1 MDRDFFNKYV
11 LSRSEAGRREMR
23 KQLLGTILA
32 LLAIVLV
39 AGAQTPGTEAAT
51 HAALEKVSVLR
62 TDNGVSIEMTAKG
75 ALTPKV
81 ETLSSPARIVVDL
94 PNTVVATSVSRIH
107 VGNSGVSG
115 VRIGTDAGATTRV
128 VVDLDRLCKYELVP
142 GPGDKLTLKLQ
153 SSPMAAKNTSVPA
166 KAATTATLLTPAGL
180 KPEPSKT
187 AATDFVVVTPAYAPK
202 KDIASIE
209 PPVRAVDAATKFVER
224 PEGDL
229 MPAANAAIQG
239 ADQSSSTPSAPAA
252 SPAIQPAVNLAAEQK
267 THPQATNG
275 PKYTG
280 EPISVNL
287 KDVDLKD
294 FFRLIHEISG
304 LNVVLDPDVKG
315 TLTIVLD
322 DVPWDQALDIVLKN
336 NTLTRQLD
344 GNVLRIATVDTVR
357 KEAEARRAA
366 QEAEALAVEKVQ
378 VTRFLSYAH
387 SKDVATTMKKV

>member
-51 HAALEKVSVLR
+51 HAALEKVSVLHSE
-62 TDNGVSIEMTAKG
+62 NGVSIEMTAKG
-75 ALTPKV
+75 AIAPKV

-94 PNTVVATSVSRIH
+94 PNTAVATSMNRIH
-107 VGNSGVSG
+107 VGNNGVNS

-209 PPVRAVDAATKFVER
+209 PPVRTVDSASKFVER
-224 PEGDL
+224 PEGNL
-229 MPAANAAIQG
+229 LPAANAAMQD

-304 LNVVLDPDVKG
+304 LNVVLDPDVK
-315 TLTIVLD
+315 
-322 DVPWDQALDIVLKN
+322 
-336 NTLTRQLD
+336 
-344 GNVLRIATVDTVR
+344 
-357 KEAEARRAA
+357 
-366 QEAEALAVEKVQ
+366 
-378 VTRFLSYAH
+378 
-387 SKDVATTMKKV
+387 